1 MYVTYDDT
9 KYLFYTSFLFL
20 ICSFLIFLYDSF
32 LSSIIIF
39 ILFLSSINHWK
50 RPDNNII
57 KRIDMI
63 IVKIIGVL
71 YIINSF
77 YKDEFY
83 RVLTTNIAISILIFY
98 IMEFVLDFYKNHQW
112 IIFHMAM
119 HIYGAYVFILFL
131 FI

>member
-1 MYVTYDDT
+1 MYVTYDNT

-20 ICSFLIFLYDSF
+20 ISSFFIFFYDSF

-50 RPDNNII
+50 QPDNFTI
-57 KRIDMI
+57 KIIDMI

-71 YIINSF
+71 YTIHSF
-77 YKDEFY
+77 YKDEFW
-83 RVLTTNIAISILIFY
+83 RVLSSNIAISIIIFY
-98 IMEFVLDFYKNHQW
+98 IIEHVLDFYKNKQW
-112 IIFHMAM
+112 VIFHMAM
-119 HIYGAYVFILFL
+119 HIYGAYIFILFL

>member
-98 IMEFVLDFYKNHQW
+98 IMEFVLDFYKNRQW

>member
-1 MYVTYDDT
+1 MYVTYDDS

-20 ICSFLIFLYDSF
+20 ISSFFIFFYDSF

-50 RPDNNII
+50 QPDNFTI
-57 KRIDMI
+57 KIIDMI

-71 YIINSF
+71 YTINSF
-77 YKDEFY
+77 YKDEFW
-83 RVLTTNIAISILIFY
+83 RVLSSNISISIIIFY
-98 IMEFVLDFYKNHQW
+98 IIEHVLDFYKNKQW
-112 IIFHMAM
+112 VIFHMAM
-119 HIYGAYVFILFL
+119 HIYGAYIFILFL